1 MDWEFESSRKEQK
14 RDRKLAQRTDRS
26 KYKKTD
32 MAKRS
37 EEPVPEHLPR
47 GQVLRIRSQEADVLM
62 EDGRELR
69 AVTRGSLKIEAFLDK
84 RLLAVGDWVR
94 VHLEPSP
101 GQDHLAVIEA
111 IEPRTTVLQRA
122 EHFQRRK
129 RQLVAANVER
139 VAVIMSVGLPPLKPA
154 LIDRFLIAAH
164 KGGLKPMVIFTKGDL
179 LPAYPDQER
188 LLRELQRVYGELG
201 VPVWIVS
208 ITSGE
213 GLPQL
218 ADELKGTSTVFT
230 GQSGV
235 GKSSLINALTGLQ
248 LRTAE
253 VLEATRK
260 GSHTTT
266 QAQLLPLPGGGS
278 VVDTPGLRSF
288 GVWALEPHEVQGYFP
303 EISEVA
309 LRCRFN
315 DCRHDQE
322 PGCAVREAVA
332 SGEISSLRFES
343 FHALRQGEGLR
354 DLLDWLES

>member
-14 RDRKLAQRTDRS
+14 RDRKVAQRTDRS

-32 MAKRS
+32 VAKRS
-37 EEPVPEHLPR
+37 EIEIPQHLPR
-47 GQVLRIRSQEADVLM
+47 GQVLRIRSQEADVLL

-69 AVTRGSLKIEAFLDK
+69 AVTRGSLKVEAFLDK

-101 GQDHLAVIEA
+101 GQAPLAVIEA
-111 IEPRTTVLQRA
+111 VEPRSSVLQRA

-154 LIDRFLIAAH
+154 LIDRFLIAAE
-164 KGGLKPMVIFTKGDL
+164 KGGLRPMVIFTKGDL
-179 LPAYPDQER
+179 LPAYPDQDR
-188 LLRELQRVYGELG
+188 LLRELQQIYEGLG

-208 ITSGE
+208 TATGE
-213 GLPQL
+213 GLEQL
-218 ADELKGTSTVFT
+218 SEYLRGSSTVFT

-235 GKSSLINALTGLQ
+235 GKSSLINSLTGLR
-248 LRTAE
+248 LRTADVVE
-253 VLEATRK
+253 TTRK

-266 QAQLLPLPGGGS
+266 QAQLLPLPTGGS

-288 GVWALEPHEVQGYFP
+288 GVWALESDEVQGYFP
-303 EISEVA
+303 EIAKIA
-309 LRCRFN
+309 LDCRFN

-332 SGEISSLRFES
+332 SGQISRLRFDS
-343 FHALRQGEGLR
+343 FQALRQGEGLR